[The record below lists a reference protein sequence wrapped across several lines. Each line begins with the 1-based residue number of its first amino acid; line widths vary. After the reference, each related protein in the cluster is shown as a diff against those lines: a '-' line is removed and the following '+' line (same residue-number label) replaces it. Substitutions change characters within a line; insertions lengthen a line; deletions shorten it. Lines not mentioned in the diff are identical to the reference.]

1 MRTFY
6 ESLKAG
12 EFVVTSE
19 LNPPKGTDLSHLINK
34 AEILRGMV
42 HAFNLTDSAGSNMTM
57 GNIAVANILS
67 AAGFDPILQVA
78 CRDRNRLALQGELLA
93 ADVLGIHNIL
103 CMTGDPPTGGDHPEA
118 KPVFDLDAVQLLSTI
133 RSLNSGHDLS
143 GNLLMGTPKLFP
155 GAVVNPG
162 AANLEQEISRM
173 AQKIDAGAQFFQT
186 QAVFNPDL
194 FEIFMDKARPFGIPI
209 LAGIIVLKSGKM
221 AHYLNK
227 HLPGVDVPKAMVE
240 EIDQASSRKD
250 AGIAIT
256 ARIISKVREM
266 CDGTHIMA
274 IGWEDTIPTILE
286 AVNLGDTITDAS
298 HRG

>member
-1 MRTFY
+1 MAIIRNVTYLLKGARMRTFY

-118 KPVFDLDAVQLLSTI
+118 KPVFDLP
-133 RSLNSGHDLS
+133 LNIFIMLGDRES
-143 GNLLMGTPKLFP
+143 
-155 GAVVNPG
+155 
-162 AANLEQEISRM
+162 
-173 AQKIDAGAQFFQT
+173 
-186 QAVFNPDL
+186 NPDS
-194 FEIFMDKARPFGIPI
+194 MDQNH
-209 LAGIIVLKSGKM
+209 VYC
-221 AHYLNK
+221 HY
-227 HLPGVDVPKAMVE
+227 
-240 EIDQASSRKD
+240 
-250 AGIAIT
+250 
-256 ARIISKVREM
+256 
-266 CDGTHIMA
+266 
-274 IGWEDTIPTILE
+274 TIPQK
-286 AVNLGDTITDAS
+286 N
-298 HRG
+298 